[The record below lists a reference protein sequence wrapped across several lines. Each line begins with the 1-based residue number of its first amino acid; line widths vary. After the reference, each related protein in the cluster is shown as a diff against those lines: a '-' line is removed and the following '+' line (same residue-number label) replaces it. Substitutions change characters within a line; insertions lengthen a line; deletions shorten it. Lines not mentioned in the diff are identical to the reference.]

1 MDKLQ
6 AVMTRWGPGTPEDFK
21 QKLAQWVDSQIS
33 GKDKNKV
40 RIVIK

>member
-6 AVMTRWGPGTPEDFK
+6 AAMTSWGPCTSGDFK